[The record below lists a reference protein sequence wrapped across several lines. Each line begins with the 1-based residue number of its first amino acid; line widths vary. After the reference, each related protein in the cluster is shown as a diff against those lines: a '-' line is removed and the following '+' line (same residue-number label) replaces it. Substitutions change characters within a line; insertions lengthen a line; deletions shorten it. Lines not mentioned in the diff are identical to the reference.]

1 MSMDISDFYQ
11 TFFDEA
17 DELLADMEQH
27 LLVLQPEAPDAEQLN
42 AIFRAAHSIKG
53 GAGTFGF
60 SVLQETTHLMEN
72 LLDEARR
79 GEMQLNTDIINLF
92 LETKDIMQEQLDAYK
107 QSQEPDAASFDYICQ
122 ALRQLALEAKG
133 ETPSAVTRLSVVA
146 KSEPQDEQSR
156 NQLPRRI
163 ILSRL
168 KAGEVDL
175 LEEELGHL
183 TTLTDVVKG
192 VDSLSAI
199 LPGDI
204 AEDDITAVLCFVIE
218 ADQITFETVEVS
230 PKISTPPVLKL
241 AAEQAPT
248 GRVEREKT
256 TRSSE
261 STSIRVAVEKVDQL
275 INLVGELVITQS
287 MLAQRSSELD
297 PVNHGDLITS
307 MGQLQRNARDLQ
319 ESVMSIRMMPME
331 YVFSRYPRLVRDLA
345 GKLGKQVELTLVGS
359 STELDKSLIE
369 RIIDPLTHLVRN
381 SLDHGIELPEK
392 RLAAGKNSVGNL
404 ILSAEHQGGNICIEV
419 TDDGAGLNRER
430 ILAKA
435 ASQGLTVSEN
445 MSDDEVAMLIFAP
458 GFSTAEQVTDVSGR
472 GVGMDVVKRN
482 IQEMGGHVEIQSKQ
496 GTGTTIRI
504 LLPLTL
510 AILDGMSVRVADEVF
525 ILPLNAVMESL
536 QPREAINFMVITKG
550 AGRIAEVGA
559 RFVLDGMPGKQ
570 MAIDADLNA
579 GLIGEDEAKKRRSEV
594 TQEADFYGSM
604 DGASKFVRGDA
615 IAGILIMVINVVGG
629 LLVGVLQHGMSMG
642 HAAESYTLLTIG
654 DGLVAQIPALV
665 ISTAAGVIVTRVS
678 TDQDVGEQMVNQ
690 LFSNPSVMLLSA
702 AVLGLL
708 GLVPG
713 MPNLVFLLFTAG
725 LLGLAWW
732 IRGREQKAPAEPKPV
747 KMAENNAVVEATWND
762 VQLEDSLGMEVGY
775 RLSPMVDFQ
784 QDGELLGR
792 IRSIRKK
799 FAQEMGFLPPV
810 VHIRDNMDLQ
820 PARYRILMKGVEIG
834 SGDAYPGRWLAINP
848 GTAAG
853 TLPGEATV
861 DPAFGL
867 NAIWIESALKE
878 QAQIQGYTVVE
889 ASTVVATHLNHLIS
903 QHAAE
908 LFGRQEAQQ
917 LLDRVAQEMPKL
929 TEDLVPGVV
938 TLTTLHKV
946 LQNLLDEK
954 VPIRDMR
961 TILETLA
968 EHAPIQSDPHEL
980 TAVVRVALGRAITQQ
995 WFPGKDEVHVIGLDT
1010 PLERLLLQAL
1020 QGGGGLEPGLAD
1032 RLLAQTQEALSRQE
1046 MVGAPPVL
1054 LVNHALRPLLSRFL
1068 RRSLPQLVVLSNLE
1082 LSDNR
1087 HIRMTATIGGK

>member
-122 ALRQLALEAKG
+122 ALRQLALEVKG

-156 NQLPRRI
+156 SQSPRRI

-192 VDSLSAI
+192 ADSLSAI

-256 TRSSE
+256 TRSNE

-458 GFSTAEQVTDVSGR
+458 GFSMAEQVTDVSGR

-510 AILDGMSVRVADEVF
+510 AILDGMSVRVGDEVF

-536 QPREAINFMVITKG
+536 QPREADLHPLAGGERVLEVRGEYLPIVELWKVFNVAGAKTEATQGIVVILQSG
-550 AGRIAEVGA
+550 GRRYALLV
-559 RFVLDGMPGKQ
+559 DQ
-570 MAIDADLNA
+570 
-579 GLIGEDEAKKRRSEV
+579 LIGQHQVVVKNLESNYRKV
-594 TQEADFYGSM
+594 P
-604 DGASKFVRGDA
+604 
-615 IAGILIMVINVVGG
+615 GI
-629 LLVGVLQHGMSMG
+629 S
-642 HAAESYTLLTIG
+642 AATILG
-654 DGLVAQIPALV
+654 DGSVALIVDVSALQA
-665 ISTAAGVIVTRVS
+665 INREQRMANTAA
-678 TDQDVGEQMVNQ
+678 
-690 LFSNPSVMLLSA
+690 
-702 AVLGLL
+702 
-708 GLVPG
+708 
-713 MPNLVFLLFTAG
+713 
-725 LLGLAWW
+725 
-732 IRGREQKAPAEPKPV
+732 
-747 KMAENNAVVEATWND
+747 
-762 VQLEDSLGMEVGY
+762 
-775 RLSPMVDFQ
+775 
-784 QDGELLGR
+784 
-792 IRSIRKK
+792 
-799 FAQEMGFLPPV
+799 
-810 VHIRDNMDLQ
+810 
-820 PARYRILMKGVEIG
+820 
-834 SGDAYPGRWLAINP
+834 
-848 GTAAG
+848 
-853 TLPGEATV
+853 
-861 DPAFGL
+861 
-867 NAIWIESALKE
+867 
-878 QAQIQGYTVVE
+878 
-889 ASTVVATHLNHLIS
+889 
-903 QHAAE
+903 
-908 LFGRQEAQQ
+908 
-917 LLDRVAQEMPKL
+917 
-929 TEDLVPGVV
+929 
-938 TLTTLHKV
+938 
-946 LQNLLDEK
+946 
-954 VPIRDMR
+954 
-961 TILETLA
+961 
-968 EHAPIQSDPHEL
+968 
-980 TAVVRVALGRAITQQ
+980 
-995 WFPGKDEVHVIGLDT
+995 
-1010 PLERLLLQAL
+1010 
-1020 QGGGGLEPGLAD
+1020 
-1032 RLLAQTQEALSRQE
+1032 
-1046 MVGAPPVL
+1046 
-1054 LVNHALRPLLSRFL
+1054 
-1068 RRSLPQLVVLSNLE
+1068 
-1082 LSDNR
+1082 
-1087 HIRMTATIGGK
+1087 

>member
-17 DELLADMEQH
+17 YELLADMEQH
-27 LLVLQPEAPDAEQLN
+27 LLVLQPEGPDAEQLN

-122 ALRQLALEAKG
+122 ALRQLALEAKD

-156 NQLPRRI
+156 SQSPRRI
-163 ILSRL
+163 ILSSL

-192 VDSLSAI
+192 ADSLSAI

-536 QPREAINFMVITKG
+536 QPREADLHPLAGGERVLEVRGEYLPIVELWKVFNVAGAKTEATQGIVVILQSG
-550 AGRIAEVGA
+550 GRRYALLV
-559 RFVLDGMPGKQ
+559 DQ
-570 MAIDADLNA
+570 
-579 GLIGEDEAKKRRSEV
+579 LIGQHQVVVKNLESNYRKV
-594 TQEADFYGSM
+594 P
-604 DGASKFVRGDA
+604 
-615 IAGILIMVINVVGG
+615 GI
-629 LLVGVLQHGMSMG
+629 S
-642 HAAESYTLLTIG
+642 AATILG
-654 DGLVAQIPALV
+654 DGSVALIVDVSALQA
-665 ISTAAGVIVTRVS
+665 INREQRMANTAA
-678 TDQDVGEQMVNQ
+678 
-690 LFSNPSVMLLSA
+690 
-702 AVLGLL
+702 
-708 GLVPG
+708 
-713 MPNLVFLLFTAG
+713 
-725 LLGLAWW
+725 
-732 IRGREQKAPAEPKPV
+732 
-747 KMAENNAVVEATWND
+747 
-762 VQLEDSLGMEVGY
+762 
-775 RLSPMVDFQ
+775 
-784 QDGELLGR
+784 
-792 IRSIRKK
+792 
-799 FAQEMGFLPPV
+799 
-810 VHIRDNMDLQ
+810 
-820 PARYRILMKGVEIG
+820 
-834 SGDAYPGRWLAINP
+834 
-848 GTAAG
+848 
-853 TLPGEATV
+853 
-861 DPAFGL
+861 
-867 NAIWIESALKE
+867 
-878 QAQIQGYTVVE
+878 
-889 ASTVVATHLNHLIS
+889 
-903 QHAAE
+903 
-908 LFGRQEAQQ
+908 
-917 LLDRVAQEMPKL
+917 
-929 TEDLVPGVV
+929 
-938 TLTTLHKV
+938 
-946 LQNLLDEK
+946 
-954 VPIRDMR
+954 
-961 TILETLA
+961 
-968 EHAPIQSDPHEL
+968 
-980 TAVVRVALGRAITQQ
+980 
-995 WFPGKDEVHVIGLDT
+995 
-1010 PLERLLLQAL
+1010 
-1020 QGGGGLEPGLAD
+1020 
-1032 RLLAQTQEALSRQE
+1032 
-1046 MVGAPPVL
+1046 
-1054 LVNHALRPLLSRFL
+1054 
-1068 RRSLPQLVVLSNLE
+1068 
-1082 LSDNR
+1082 
-1087 HIRMTATIGGK
+1087 